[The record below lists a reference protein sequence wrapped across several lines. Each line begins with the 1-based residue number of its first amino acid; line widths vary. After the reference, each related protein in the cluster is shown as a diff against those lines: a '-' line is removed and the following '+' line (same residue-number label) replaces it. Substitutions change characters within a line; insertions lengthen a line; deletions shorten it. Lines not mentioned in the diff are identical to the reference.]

1 MTHTLQRSAVL
12 AACAD
17 MIRACGLTLEELA
30 AHLHDPSAPAVH
42 VVVRPPAV
50 RALSDN
56 DRRVIEAAGA
66 ADGVTVSGVID
77 LLGLRDAQ
85 AHRYCALLTKA
96 GHLTG
101 VKKPG
106 IRAMHF
112 FSSPASAQAWAND
125 TAGDAAPF
133 PNVAEHNPAS
143 AALSA
148 DELRSIRIHADK
160 VRGAKAA
167 PPPLGART
175 KRVQPGKPGADMLVK
190 GGTVSPP
197 PPPMPKAAAAPI
209 FTDKTIRTIDDKKR
223 PTARWQMQ
231 QEAPDERWPSFAAA
245 KPGIDPATGKAWEVR
260 A

>member
-1 MTHTLQRSAVL
+1 VAPNLPRSAVL

-66 ADGVTVSGVID
+66 AEGVTVSGVID

-85 AHRYCALLTKA
+85 AHRYCAILTQA

-106 IRAMHF
+106 IRAMHY

-125 TAGDAAPF
+125 TAATVAPSAAPA
-133 PNVAEHNPAS
+133 PKPPAV
-143 AALSA
+143 
-148 DELRSIRIHADK
+148 K
-160 VRGAKAA
+160 M
-167 PPPLGART
+167 
-175 KRVQPGKPGADMLVK
+175 KRVKPGRPGVELLKK

-197 PPPMPKAAAAPI
+197 APPMPKATAEPI
-209 FTDKTIRTIDDKKR
+209 FTDKTIRTIDDKRR

-231 QEAPDERWPSFAAA
+231 QEAPDERWPSFAAVP
-245 KPGIDPATGKAWEVR
+245 PGVDPATGKAWEQR

>member
-1 MTHTLQRSAVL
+1 VEPPKNLPRSAVL

-125 TAGDAAPF
+125 TVAAPF
-133 PNVAEHNPAS
+133 PNLAEHCPNVATPSARTPHKPKPLPHQNRTFSPPKIDDTKMRPAGEPVITDKTRQTLDTIKRPNS
-143 AALSA
+143 
-148 DELRSIRIHADK
+148 RIE
-160 VRGAKAA
+160 AA
-167 PPPLGART
+167 PPL
-175 KRVQPGKPGADMLVK
+175 
-190 GGTVSPP
+190 PP
-197 PPPMPKAAAAPI
+197 DP
-209 FTDKTIRTIDDKKR
+209 RY
-223 PTARWQMQ
+223 
-231 QEAPDERWPSFAAA
+231 PSFNSMR
-245 KPGIDPATGKAWEVR
+245 PGMNPDTGKAWEGR
-260 A
+260 P